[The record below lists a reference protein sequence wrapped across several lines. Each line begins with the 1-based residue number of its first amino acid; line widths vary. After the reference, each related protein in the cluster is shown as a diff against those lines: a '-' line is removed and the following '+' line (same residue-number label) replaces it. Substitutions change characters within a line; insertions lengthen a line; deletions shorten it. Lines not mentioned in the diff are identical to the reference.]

1 MKPRGVVYASGVV
14 SPIGTTALETA
25 MLLRTGLP
33 ALTEA
38 PLSAGDP
45 KSGVTMGIT
54 RLLSPTTFGAER
66 ATELLGVALAELIN
80 SVRDAGGLAIRD
92 LKLRVAVAID
102 EDLPGSTT
110 LMRNQLTAL
119 FVNQLGHADIRFS
132 PPNGPG
138 GAAGAAHVLDDALT
152 ALSLREVDAVLL
164 CGVHTDYDP
173 ERISRLVAEDRLFSP
188 ENPNAVIPG
197 ETAAALLIGRADLVH
212 RIRMTPRLEVFSI
225 GTAKGD
231 LTPFSDKSVFEDFA
245 LTSALETAMAGLAD
259 ELKLGFALTD
269 LGCEQ
274 YRVREFYASLTRV
287 AERFMEPVSVDA
299 PAQRIG
305 ALGAA
310 SMPVGLAI
318 ASEMATR
325 GYAPAPLGVIV
336 GGSEQGAR
344 AAMVVGTPS

>member
-1 MKPRGVVYASGVV
+1 MKPRGVVYATGAV
-14 SPIGTTALETA
+14 SAIGTTSLETA

-33 ALTEA
+33 AITEA

-45 KSGVTMGIT
+45 KSGITMGMT
-54 RLLSPTTFGAER
+54 RLLSPTRFGSER
-66 ATELLGVALAELIN
+66 ATELLGLALAELVT

-92 LKLRVAVAID
+92 LKLRVAVSID
-102 EDLPGSTT
+102 EEVAGSTT
-110 LMRNQLTAL
+110 LLRNQLTAL
-119 FVNQLGHADIRFS
+119 LANQLGQVDVRFS

-152 ALSLREVDAVLL
+152 ALTLREADAVLL

-173 ERISRLVAEDRLFSP
+173 ERITRLVAEDRLFSP

-197 ETAAALLIGRADLVH
+197 EAAAALLIGRPDLVH
-212 RIRMTPRLEVFSI
+212 RIRMDPRLELFSI

-231 LTPFSDKSVFEDFA
+231 LTPFSSTSVFEDFA
-245 LTSALETAMAGLAD
+245 LTNAFEAAMADLAE
-259 ELKLGFALTD
+259 ELKIGFALTD
-269 LGCEQ
+269 LGTEQ
-274 YRVREFYASLTRV
+274 YRVREFYATLTRISQ
-287 AERFMEPVSVDA
+287 RFMEPMSIDA

-310 SMPVGLAI
+310 SMPLSLVL
-318 ASEMATR
+318 ASEMSVR
-325 GYAPAPLGVIV
+325 GYAPAPLGVVV
-336 GGSEQGAR
+336 GGSGQGAR